1 MSPREFEILARSLA
15 PRLRSEALR
24 IVSDGMDADDIVQ
37 DTMLK
42 LWDMRERLDN
52 IASIDAFAVVITR
65 RGAINALRALHPDR
79 HVALDDNIEGSL
91 SPEEL
96 YIERQR
102 GETADAIMAQLT
114 DSQQTLLRLRHI
126 EGYDNASIAT
136 LLGTTEGAV
145 RTALSRARRHVAQI
159 FQQQYTL

>member
-52 IASIDAFAVVITR
+52 I
-65 RGAINALRALHPDR
+65 
-79 HVALDDNIEGSL
+79 EGSL

-102 GETADAIMAQLT
+102 GETADAIMAQLP

>member
-52 IASIDAFAVVITR
+52 IASIDAFAVVIT
-65 RGAINALRALHPDR
+65 
-79 HVALDDNIEGSL
+79 
-91 SPEEL
+91 
-96 YIERQR
+96 
-102 GETADAIMAQLT
+102 LT
-114 DSQQTLLRLRHI
+114 
-126 EGYDNASIAT
+126 G
-136 LLGTTEGAV
+136 
-145 RTALSRARRHVAQI
+145 
-159 FQQQYTL
+159 

>member
-15 PRLRSEALR
+15 PRLGSEALR

-79 HVALDDNIEGSL
+79 HVALDDNI
-91 SPEEL
+91 
-96 YIERQR
+96 
-102 GETADAIMAQLT
+102 
-114 DSQQTLLRLRHI
+114 
-126 EGYDNASIAT
+126 
-136 LLGTTEGAV
+136 
-145 RTALSRARRHVAQI
+145 
-159 FQQQYTL
+159 